1 MTITATARALLSRLP
16 ADARLPAANAAKR
29 LAIKAGAPAITA
41 AHVLAATARMT
52 WTAHAA
58 AARDVMA
65 DRDAGRAGELQVWA
79 ERLARQRG
87 AQRVGV
93 DDWRAARG
101 VVGDEFMP
109 EDGEGTE

>member
-1 MTITATARALLSRLP
+1 MTLDKTARRLLSRLP

-29 LAIKAGAPAITA
+29 IAIKAGATAITA
-41 AHVLAATARMT
+41 AHVLAATARLP
-52 WTAHAA
+52 WTAHAT
-58 AARDVMA
+58 AARDAMA

-93 DDWRAARG
+93 DDWKAARL
-101 VVGDEFMP
+101 VAGDEFMP
-109 EDGEGTE
+109 EGGDAE